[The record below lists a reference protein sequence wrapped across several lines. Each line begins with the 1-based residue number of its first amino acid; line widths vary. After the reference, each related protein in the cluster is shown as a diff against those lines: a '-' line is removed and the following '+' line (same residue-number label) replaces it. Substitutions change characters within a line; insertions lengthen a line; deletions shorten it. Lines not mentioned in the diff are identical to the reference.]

1 MNAAIEALR
10 ARWTALAPRE
20 KLLVAAAAA
29 VIAIAI
35 VWLIAIGPALS
46 TLRGA
51 DEQRRTLD
59 AQLQRMLALQ
69 AQAQAMQAQPKQNRD
84 EALRQLELSVR
95 QRLGTSGRMVTS
107 GDRVTITLTGTPADA
122 LAQWLTQARVNAHA
136 LPGEVHLTRNSGG
149 SWEGSLVLAL
159 PRSQ

>member
-1 MNAAIEALR
+1 MNPTVEALR
-10 ARWTALAPRE
+10 ARWSALGSRE

-35 VWLIAIGPALS
+35 VWMIAIGPALS
-46 TLRGA
+46 TLRSA

-69 AQAQAMQAQPKQNRD
+69 AQAQSMQAQPRQNRD

-95 QRLGTSGRMVTS
+95 QRLGTSGRMVIA

-122 LAQWLTQARVNAHA
+122 LAQWIAQARVNAHA
-136 LPGEVHLTRNSGG
+136 LPGEVHLTRNSSG

-159 PRSQ
+159 PRS

>member
-1 MNAAIEALR
+1 MNATVKALR
-10 ARWTALAPRE
+10 ARWTTLAPRE

-35 VWLIAIGPALS
+35 VWLVAIGPALS
-46 TLRGA
+46 TLRSA

-59 AQLQRMLALQ
+59 AQLLRMLALQ
-69 AQAQAMQAQPKQNRD
+69 AQAQSMQAQPAQNRD

-95 QRLGTSGRMVTS
+95 QRLGTSGRMVIS
-107 GDRVTITLTGTPADA
+107 GDRVTITLTATPADA

-149 SWEGSLVLAL
+149 SWEGSVVLAL
-159 PRSQ
+159 PRS